1 MPPWRRWPHREP
13 VNCVTVTK
21 AGPGLNWGN
30 WPIESIQ
37 ASLHVHN
44 TKPAACG
51 IFFVCCKLCTWTSC
65 LQIAYKQQKT
75 KKPAI
80 F

>member
-51 IFFVCCKLCTWTSC
+51 IF
-65 LQIAYKQQKT
+65 
-75 KKPAI
+75 
-80 F
+80 